1 MTTEA
6 SSELDR
12 TGRYAWD
19 CRGWVDGLV
28 QYADTIR
35 YAGRR
40 AFGGAE
46 QRCRTV
52 WVGADGPHSDRAVCW
67 SWRS

>member
-19 CRGWVDGLV
+19 CRGWVDRLV

-35 YAGRR
+35 YAGGR

-52 WVGADGPHSDRAVCW
+52 WVGADGPHSDRSACW
-67 SWRS
+67 S

>member
-1 MTTEA
+1 MPYRLVRRTSQKMTTEA

-19 CRGWVDGLV
+19 CRRWVDGLV

-40 AFGGAE
+40 TFGGAE
-46 QRCRTV
+46 QRGRTV
-52 WVGADGPHSDRAVCW
+52 R
-67 SWRS
+67 

>member
-35 YAGRR
+35 YAGRQLKT
-40 AFGGAE
+40 F
-46 QRCRTV
+46 QLK
-52 WVGADGPHSDRAVCW
+52 VGVLEERDSLLGPNSKK
-67 SWRS
+67 